1 MDVLEFEVGSKYQ
14 NEKGVYEV
22 LSIDKTEDVMVI
34 QWESGKEIP
43 TQISLQRRILERRQI
58 QKDLAETKKR
68 VAGQKRSKN
77 RSGSGAEFDG
87 FKDSDFSEKV
97 KNSTWRTKKALGG
110 AVTALLETDAL
121 QFNSWAVS
129 RMPRIHWQDI
139 EHHGL
144 EEQSLQ
150 AKLFARLDESNLYY
164 GFYIERSNKKSESE
178 IKEDWSA
185 FLEWLKI
192 PENESWLREAIEKN
206 QLCVYDQYGGDRPF
220 AGKITVVNGSWHL
233 VDANKE
239 EDIPSLAGF
248 LEQLP
253 RTHSL
258 DLQIAKIVG
267 KEDILS
273 QGGKVA
279 EDIAGI
285 FEILMPLYRAA
296 ITDK

>member
-1 MDVLEFEVGSKYQ
+1 MDVLQFEVGSRYE

-22 LSIDKTEDVMVI
+22 LSIDKTEDMMVI

-58 QKDLAETKKR
+58 LKDLAETKKK
-68 VAGQKRSKN
+68 VGGSKRPKN
-77 RSGSGAEFDG
+77 RSRSGAEFDG
-87 FKDSDFSEKV
+87 FKESDFSEKV
-97 KNSTWRTKKALGG
+97 KDTTWRTKKALGG
-110 AVTALLETDAL
+110 AVTALLDTDAL
-121 QFNSWAVS
+121 QFDSWAVS
-129 RMPRIHWQDI
+129 RMPRIDWQDI
-139 EHHGL
+139 GHHAL
-144 EEQSLQ
+144 EDQGLQ
-150 AKLFARLDESNLYY
+150 AKLFARLDESNLSY
-164 GFYIERSNKKSESE
+164 GFYIERPNEKSEV
-178 IKEDWSA
+178 KEDWSA

-192 PENESWLREAIEKN
+192 AENESWLREAIEKN

-220 AGKITVVNGSWHL
+220 AGKISAVNGSWHL
-233 VDANKE
+233 VDGNKE

-248 LEQLP
+248 FEQLP

-267 KEDILS
+267 KEDVLS

-285 FEILMPLYRAA
+285 FGILMPLYRAS

>member
-129 RMPRIHWQDI
+129 RMPMIHWQDI

-164 GFYIERSNKKSESE
+164 GFYIERSNEKSESE

-220 AGKITVVNGSWHL
+220 AGKISAVNGSWHL
-233 VDANKE
+233 VDGNKE

-253 RTHSL
+253 RTHAL

-267 KEDILS
+267 KEDVLS
-273 QGGKVA
+273 RGGKVA
-279 EDIAGI
+279 DDIAGI
-285 FEILMPLYRAA
+285 FELLMPLYRAA
-296 ITDK
+296 ITKK